1 MKRKLLQLRRLIF
14 LKNASMQDEII
25 VEFPEFC
32 KEPGL
37 RNMPGKSLFT
47 RNRNRTNIPGGLL
60 GGGLSDGAHD
70 IREILEGFLLQV
82 IQFLDVGTDDK

>member
-1 MKRKLLQLRRLIF
+1 
-14 LKNASMQDEII
+14 MQGQII
-25 VEFPEFC
+25 MEFPGFC

-37 RNMPGKSLFT
+37 RKMPGESLFT
-47 RNRNRTNIPGGLL
+47 RNRDCANIPGGLL
-60 GGGLSDGAHD
+60 GGCLSDGAHD